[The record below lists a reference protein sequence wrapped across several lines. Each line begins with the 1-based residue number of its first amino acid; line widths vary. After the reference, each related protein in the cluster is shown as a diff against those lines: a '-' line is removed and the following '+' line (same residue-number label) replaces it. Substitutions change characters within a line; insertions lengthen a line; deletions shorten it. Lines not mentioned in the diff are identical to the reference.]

1 MAKKAVAAAKR
12 CGPSVYHLPRRSG
25 RSPALP
31 YPPSRRGRL
40 YQDEEGFSKQKRRW
54 CVSTSPLILI
64 SRGVGPAGV
73 GVSSSLSIS
82 LFIRSTP
89 SSTAAISSSVR
100 EISCF
105 SLNRLPFDSS
115 NCACEDCFG
124 M

>member
-12 CGPSVYHLPRRSG
+12 CGPSVYHLLRRSG

-31 YPPSRRGRL
+31 YPPSRRDRL
-40 YQDEEGFSKQKRRW
+40 YQDGDGVSKQKWRR
-54 CVSTSPLILI
+54 CVSSSLLILI

-73 GVSSSLSIS
+73 GGSASLSS
-82 LFIRSTP
+82 NLFIRSSP

-105 SLNRLPFDSS
+105 SLNRL
-115 NCACEDCFG
+115 
-124 M
+124 